1 MSTADRW
8 RFWPRLMLAAMR
20 AQLAY
25 PGAFSLTV
33 LAMVL
38 NDGVWLAF
46 WWLYFSRFPVI
57 HGWRLEDVAALW
69 AIGATAI
76 GMVQGFGGNLPRLSR
91 LIMQGELDVYL
102 SLPKPALPHLL
113 LSRVNVASLGDVVF
127 GPLVFVAL
135 LHPTLPRLGLFLL
148 AVVLAALIF
157 FAFLLLLH
165 TLAFFLGR
173 ADVLADQVT
182 ISMVTFSTYPSP
194 IFQGGLRILLFTLL
208 PAGFID
214 TMPVSVL
221 RSPNP
226 GFIAEAA
233 AFALLLNAI
242 ALFVWR
248 VGLRRY
254 ESGNLFQARL

>member
-1 MSTADRW
+1 MSTEDR
-8 RFWPRLMLAAMR
+8 RSFWPRLTLAALR

-25 PGAFSLTV
+25 PGAFALTV

-57 HGWRLEDVAALW
+57 RGWRLEDVAALW

-76 GMVQGFGGNLPRLSR
+76 GVVQGFGGNLSRLSR

-113 LSRVNVASLGDVVF
+113 LSRINVASLGDVVF
-127 GPLVFVAL
+127 GPLVLLSL

-148 AVVLAALIF
+148 AVVLSALIF

-173 ADVLADQVT
+173 ADVLAEQVT

-194 IFQGGLRILLFTLL
+194 IFQGGLRLLLFTLL

-221 RSPNP
+221 RAPDP
-226 GFIAEAA
+226 GFIAGTA
-233 AFALLLNAI
+233 AFALLLTGL
-242 ALFVWR
+242 ALLAWR
-248 VGLRRY
+248 AGLKRY
-254 ESGNLFQARL
+254 ASGNLFQARL